1 MNDFSP
7 TLPGGSVVIGDRTI
21 PRFGY
26 GAMQLAGPGVMGPP
40 KNHDAA
46 LDVLRSARDAG
57 IVHIDTSEA
66 YGPRTVNE
74 VIRKALHPYGENIFI
89 ATKVGGRRDAE
100 GGWPVARQ
108 PDELRRQI
116 DDNLETLGLDALD
129 LVHLRLGDANGP
141 VPGDAE
147 EAFTTLVELQEQ
159 GVIRHLGV
167 SNATGEQVAQARSIA
182 PIVSVQ
188 NMYNLANRGDDDLID
203 DLASDGIAYI
213 PFFPLGGFT
222 PLQSGALTAV
232 ANRLRSTPMSVALA
246 WLLQRSANIMLI
258 PGTSNKEHLSENIT
272 GAALQLTADDIAELE
287 NLGR

>member
-1 MNDFSP
+1 MNDSSP
-7 TLPGGSVVIGDRTI
+7 TLPGGSFVIGDRTI

-26 GAMQLAGPGVMGPP
+26 GAMQLAGPWVMGPP
-40 KNHDAA
+40 KDHDAA
-46 LDVLRSARDAG
+46 LDVLRAARAAG

-74 VIRKALHPYGENIFI
+74 VLREALQPDAKDLFI

-108 PDELRRQI
+108 PDELRQQI

-141 VPGDAE
+141 VPGGIE

-188 NMYNLANRGDDDLID
+188 NMYNLANRADDHLID
-203 DLASDGIAYI
+203 DLASEGIAYI

-272 GAALQLTADDIAELE
+272 GAALQLTADDVAELE
-287 NLGR
+287 NLGS